1 MIFQSV
7 RISSFFPPLFSPSF
21 FPLFFSP
28 LFFLFSFFSFFL
40 FFFFSFFLF
49 FFFSSPVHCL
59 FSSCKIFYVVFFL
72 TPFPLVPSLS
82 LRFPPFLILSGTG
95 AQMEHCTLLGVLL
108 RIGVSCL
115 PTIPN
120 ELFSPI
126 EPPQANNM
134 ASQQLQRA
142 QHQWAMQVSG
152 TTPTPQLA
160 TDSDPPITR
169 FQIRRDILHHFAGML
184 QISPTDVIMASSC
197 FPWPKR
203 VTNDSYSSSKRRI
216 HGALTPVW
224 DNMHRVVHAALK
236 NKTQRYVIFLHS
248 F

>member
-1 MIFQSV
+1 
-7 RISSFFPPLFSPSF
+7 
-21 FPLFFSP
+21 
-28 LFFLFSFFSFFL
+28 
-40 FFFFSFFLF
+40 
-49 FFFSSPVHCL
+49 
-59 FSSCKIFYVVFFL
+59 
-72 TPFPLVPSLS
+72 
-82 LRFPPFLILSGTG
+82 
-95 AQMEHCTLLGVLL
+95 MEHCTLLGVLL

-236 NKTQRYVIFLHS
+236 NKTQRYVIVYILFETPTTTVVALVFFFFVVFFINVLNVLYIDLNPLIS